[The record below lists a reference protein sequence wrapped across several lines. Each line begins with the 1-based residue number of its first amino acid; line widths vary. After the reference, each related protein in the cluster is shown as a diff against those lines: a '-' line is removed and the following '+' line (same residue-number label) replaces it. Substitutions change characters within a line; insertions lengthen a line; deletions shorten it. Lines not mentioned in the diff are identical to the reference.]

1 MTSPDTV
8 VIVGSGLAG
17 VTAAGTVRES
27 GFAGRIVLI
36 GEEPELPYDRPPLS
50 KSVLVHDN
58 LEQLVAA
65 HLPSD
70 IALRSP
76 VGIALRPE
84 HWYAEHRIELMLG
97 RRAVRIDPS
106 AHALELDDGR
116 RVTYDRLLL
125 ALGS

>member
-1 MTSPDTV
+1 MTSPETV

-58 LEQLVAA
+58 LEPLVAA
-65 HLPSD
+65 HLPTD

-76 VGIALRPE
+76 EGIALRPRKWYSDRSEE
-84 HWYAEHRIELMLG
+84 HTSELQSHLNL
-97 RRAVRIDPS
+97 VC
-106 AHALELDDGR
+106 
-116 RVTYDRLLL
+116 RLLL
-125 ALGS
+125 EK

>member
-1 MTSPDTV
+1 MTSPETV

-58 LEQLVAA
+58 LEPLVAA
-65 HLPSD
+65 HLPTD
-70 IALRSP
+70 IALS
-76 VGIALRPE
+76 
-84 HWYAEHRIELMLG
+84 
-97 RRAVRIDPS
+97 
-106 AHALELDDGR
+106 
-116 RVTYDRLLL
+116 
-125 ALGS
+125 

>member
-1 MTSPDTV
+1 MTSPETV

-76 VGIALRPE
+76 EGIALRPQN
-84 HWYAEHRIELMLG
+84 WYAERRIDLMLG
-97 RRAVRIDPS
+97 RTAVRLDTA
-106 AHALELDDGR
+106 AHTIELDGGQS
-116 RVTYDRLLL
+116 VAYDRL
-125 ALGS
+125 

>member
-17 VTAAGTVRES
+17 VTAAGTVRGS
-27 GFAGRIVLI
+27 ALAGRIVLI

-58 LEQLVAA
+58 LEQLVAT
-65 HLPSD
+65 HLPGD

-76 VGIALRPE
+76 EGIALRP
-84 HWYAEHRIELMLG
+84 WNCYAERRIDLMLG
-97 RRAVRIDPS
+97 RRAT
-106 AHALELDDGR
+106 LLDTVGHKVD
-116 RVTYDRLLL
+116 
-125 ALGS
+125 